1 MIAYSY
7 GIRLEA
13 EFDIND
19 SHSKKTGLELSYTY
33 YCELC
38 KKYRNRIL
46 TDDEYYD
53 WEILMK
59 KYDLNRKHF

>member
-1 MIAYSY
+1 MIGYSY
-7 GIRLEA
+7 NLRQLA
-13 EFDIND
+13 EFDCND
-19 SHSKKTGLELSYTY
+19 THSQKTGKEFNYTY

-38 KKYRNRIL
+38 KKFRDRIL

-53 WEILMK
+53 WEILML